1 MFYAVFKPHC
11 CTWLF
16 NVLLLAYHELFKCC
30 MPLIQLVPANQCLMI
45 GWQAQQSLQGGAPVL
60 LVAAATLCDSSRA
73 SMIVLIS
80 MLITQ
85 QHLWQEHLCVSVPA
99 SCCHVCMYCFQ
110 THGAD
115 ISFHRAR
122 LYSAQGLNYWVGE
135 AANCFFEAVCSC
147 SCVLCQLRHS
157 ERIVFGGSHPVTQ
170 TNEKPLPW
178 VRRDVKHVG

>member
-170 TNEKPLPW
+170 TNKPIMENSLILISQSS
-178 VRRDVKHVG
+178 